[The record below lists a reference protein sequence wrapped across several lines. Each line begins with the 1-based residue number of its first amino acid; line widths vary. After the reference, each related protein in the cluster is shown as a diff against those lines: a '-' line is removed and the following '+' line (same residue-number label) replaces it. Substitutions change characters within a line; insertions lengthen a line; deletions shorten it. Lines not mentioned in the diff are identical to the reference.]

1 MTNLGTV
8 EPLNVTQS
16 SANLSLL
23 DVLLGHLLLLSGSE
37 SHITTTLSIT
47 LSRGTDSGSYGG
59 AND

>member
-1 MTNLGTV
+1 MA
-8 EPLNVTQS
+8 QS

-37 SHITTTLSIT
+37 SHITTTLGIT
-47 LSRGTDSGSYGG
+47 LCRSTDSGSYGG